1 MQLLTALNAL
11 AVDVLAAPAP
21 DSVAPPGSDRFL
33 MIGGW
38 VKWGAGL
45 ACVIGLLAVAATMAI
60 QHRRGTTGEHGAAL
74 GAVAVGSVIA
84 GVASGLVT
92 ALGA

>member
-1 MQLLTALNAL
+1 MQLLVALSAL
-11 AVDVLAAPAP
+11 VVDVLAAPDP
-21 DSVAPPGSDRFL
+21 GSVAPPGADRFL
-33 MIGGW
+33 TIGGW

-45 ACVIGLLAVAATMAI
+45 ACVIGLTIVAATMAI
-60 QHRRGTTGEHGAAL
+60 QHRRGPGGEHGTAL
-74 GAVAVGSVIA
+74 AAVAVASVLA